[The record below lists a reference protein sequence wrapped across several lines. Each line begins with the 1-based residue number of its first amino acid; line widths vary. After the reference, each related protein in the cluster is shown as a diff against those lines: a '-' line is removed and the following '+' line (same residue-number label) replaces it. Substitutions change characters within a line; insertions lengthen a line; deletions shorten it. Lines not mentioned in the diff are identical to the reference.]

1 MDSNPAQQ
9 DVNEAFYCPI
19 TGIVM
24 TDPVIFPDGYTYE
37 RSAIEEW
44 LKKHNN
50 SPYTRQ
56 TMQANQGIPNR
67 ALKTQIEE
75 MSDKIP

>member
-1 MDSNPAQQ
+1 
-9 DVNEAFYCPI
+9 
-19 TGIVM
+19 M

-44 LKKHNN
+44 LKKHAN

-56 TMQANQGIPNR
+56 PMQAN
-67 ALKTQIEE
+67 
-75 MSDKIP
+75 

>member
-44 LKKHNN
+44 LKKHGN

-56 TMQANQGIPNR
+56 NM
-67 ALKTQIEE
+67 
-75 MSDKIP
+75 